1 MSIKVFVKIF
11 FIQLLF
17 LYSYSF
23 SGDFTNLY
31 PGARANSM
39 GSAFASIADDPYAI
53 FYNPAGLVQMRTTQL
68 SSGLARRRTQFGDMG
83 DFSVAYSRPLPFR
96 ERGVFGFGYDALR
109 HSQLGNRDS
118 FLFGYSDML
127 TMKYLQLPMLWGT
140 NFRIV
145 SLRYPE
151 KSHLGLGFDA
161 GVIFRSYKGLRTGLA
176 LSDLD
181 LGLGR
186 SFATL
191 TIANSYKHEDTIF
204 AIDLRIRGGY
214 AEFFPGIERSFFNDL
229 FRARIGKGINI
240 NGRDYITLGF
250 GYNTDPLVCNFTYS
264 LPLDGFKSP
273 GGVYEMSLTYKFEAP
288 TFNEKMV
295 IEASQRLKEI
305 NSKIEDL
312 NKQKNSL
319 EVEVTKYQT
328 GKGILES
335 DLAIMQSRLIEL
347 QEKVKNLEIE
357 AIDAQFKKK
366 NPPQRHKIIKKPEV
380 WPKYHKTQP
389 GDTLR
394 SIAAKYYGNQNLW
407 QIIYDANQDKIS
419 RGLPEDGA
427 VLRIPPPVEK

>member
-1 MSIKVFVKIF
+1 
-11 FIQLLF
+11 
-17 LYSYSF
+17 
-23 SGDFTNLY
+23 
-31 PGARANSM
+31 M

-191 TIANSYKHEDTIF
+191 TIANS
-204 AIDLRIRGGY
+204 L
-214 AEFFPGIERSFFNDL
+214 
-229 FRARIGKGINI
+229 
-240 NGRDYITLGF
+240 
-250 GYNTDPLVCNFTYS
+250 
-264 LPLDGFKSP
+264 
-273 GGVYEMSLTYKFEAP
+273 
-288 TFNEKMV
+288 
-295 IEASQRLKEI
+295 
-305 NSKIEDL
+305 
-312 NKQKNSL
+312 
-319 EVEVTKYQT
+319 
-328 GKGILES
+328 
-335 DLAIMQSRLIEL
+335 
-347 QEKVKNLEIE
+347 
-357 AIDAQFKKK
+357 
-366 NPPQRHKIIKKPEV
+366 
-380 WPKYHKTQP
+380 
-389 GDTLR
+389 
-394 SIAAKYYGNQNLW
+394 
-407 QIIYDANQDKIS
+407 
-419 RGLPEDGA
+419 
-427 VLRIPPPVEK
+427 